1 MKGLILSIFYSAKR
15 SFFIYLIVGIIAAI
29 VFSFLN
35 PTMNS
40 FLAIIFL
47 IGHITDNFKREKD
60 SRWMNYIST
69 LPVKRADYVK
79 SYYMIFII
87 CLIIG
92 IVVGVPSVGIIT
104 QSLSMVFI
112 SLCVGIGSAGTYSIM
127 FPLTFK
133 FGSDNSN
140 VIVMSTTFAVIII
153 YFVFYISS
161 MIFTNN
167 YSDSFASML
176 SNTQSYMIY
185 GIFGLISLMS
195 SFILSIKIFNKQ
207 EIDML
212 N

>member
-47 IGHITDNFKREKD
+47 IGPITDNFNREKD
-60 SRWMNYIST
+60 SRCMNYIST

-79 SYYMIFII
+79 SYYMIFIM

-112 SLCVGIGSAGTYSIM
+112 SLYVGTGGAGTYSIM

-153 YFVFYISS
+153 YFVFYIAS

-207 EIDML
+207 KL
-212 N
+212 

>member
-112 SLCVGIGSAGTYSIM
+112 SLYVGIGGAGTYSIM

-207 EIDML
+207 KL
-212 N
+212 

>member
-47 IGHITDNFKREKD
+47 IGPITDNFNREKD
-60 SRWMNYIST
+60 SRCMNYIST

-79 SYYMIFII
+79 SYYMIFIM

-185 GIFGLISLMS
+185 GIFGLILLMS

-207 EIDML
+207 KL
-212 N
+212 

>member
-112 SLCVGIGSAGTYSIM
+112 SLYVGIGGAGTYSIM

-153 YFVFYISS
+153 YFVFYIAS
-161 MIFTNN
+161 MIFTSN
-167 YSDSFASML
+167 YSDSFATML

-185 GIFGLISLMS
+185 GILGLISLMS
-195 SFILSIKIFNKQ
+195 SYILSIKIFNKQ
-207 EIDML
+207 EI
-212 N
+212 

>member
-207 EIDML
+207 KL
-212 N
+212 

>member
-47 IGHITDNFKREKD
+47 IGPITDNFNREKD
-60 SRWMNYIST
+60 SRCMNYIST

-112 SLCVGIGSAGTYSIM
+112 SLYVGIGGAGTYSIM

-207 EIDML
+207 EI
-212 N
+212 

>member
-207 EIDML
+207 EI
-212 N
+212 

>member
-47 IGHITDNFKREKD
+47 IGPITDNFNREKD
-60 SRWMNYIST
+60 SRCMNYIST

-79 SYYMIFII
+79 SYYMIFIM

-185 GIFGLISLMS
+185 GLFGLISLMS

-207 EIDML
+207 KL
-212 N
+212 

>member
-47 IGHITDNFKREKD
+47 IGPITDNFNREKD
-60 SRWMNYIST
+60 SRCMNYIST

-79 SYYMIFII
+79 SYYMIFIM

-195 SFILSIKIFNKQ
+195 SFILSIKILNKQ
-207 EIDML
+207 KL
-212 N
+212 

>member
-47 IGHITDNFKREKD
+47 IGPITDNFNREKD
-60 SRWMNYIST
+60 SRCMNYIST

-79 SYYMIFII
+79 SYYMIFIM

-207 EIDML
+207 KL
-212 N
+212 

>member
-47 IGHITDNFKREKD
+47 IGPITDNFNREKD
-60 SRWMNYIST
+60 SRCMNYIST

-79 SYYMIFII
+79 SYYMIFIM

-185 GIFGLISLMS
+185 GIFGLISLM
-195 SFILSIKIFNKQ
+195 LSLIHI
-207 EIDML
+207 
-212 N
+212 

>member
-195 SFILSIKIFNKQ
+195 SYILSIKIFNKQ
-207 EIDML
+207 EI
-212 N
+212 

>member
-47 IGHITDNFKREKD
+47 IGPITDNFNREKD
-60 SRWMNYIST
+60 SRCMNYIST

-79 SYYMIFII
+79 SYYMIFIM

-140 VIVMSTTFAVIII
+140 GIVMSTTFAVIII

-207 EIDML
+207 KL
-212 N
+212 